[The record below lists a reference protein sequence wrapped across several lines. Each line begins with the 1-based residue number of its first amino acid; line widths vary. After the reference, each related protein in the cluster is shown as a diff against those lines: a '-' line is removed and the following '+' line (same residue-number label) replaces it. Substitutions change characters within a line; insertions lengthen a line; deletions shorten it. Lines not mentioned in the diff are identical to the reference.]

1 MIKNEKHLIKNSK
14 VIYTSAWTEA
24 AFLAWGGRYAAGFCA
39 GELVDEDFV
48 EVWEDFGPLAGQKAL
63 SVYKHKKKSNYRMF
77 WMSKQQEE
85 PCGLVSSTFNDS
97 IDFTRSAISPNLSGD
112 SGFQSACE
120 NIWHK
125 ILKDD
130 KSKWNQRPKQRKD
143 HENTDLIQ
151 FVKHLLEIQQSV
163 VVENFN
169 PSKRIEALSISKYN
183 YLRPEQFSSNPEE
196 APLLTCIDH
205 YHNMGED

>member
-1 MIKNEKHLIKNSK
+1 
-14 VIYTSAWTEA
+14 
-24 AFLAWGGRYAAGFCA
+24 
-39 GELVDEDFV
+39 
-48 EVWEDFGPLAGQKAL
+48 
-63 SVYKHKKKSNYRMF
+63 
-77 WMSKQQEE
+77 MSKQQEE

-120 NIWHK
+120 NIWHN

-130 KSKWNQRPKQRKD
+130 KRKSNQRPKQRKD

-151 FVKHLLEIQQSV
+151 FVKHLLEIQRSI

-169 PSKRIEALSISKYN
+169 PSKRTEALSISKYN
-183 YLRPEQFSSNPEE
+183 F
-196 APLLTCIDH
+196 T
-205 YHNMGED
+205 